1 MACKRIALL
10 VGVCITFAFW
20 GCGQQPLSSPK
31 AVEFLTRSG
40 CVQTKI
46 MRVRLDKA
54 IEALGRPISY
64 SVVDLDG
71 LPASDVRKAFPT
83 PTILVGRVDMFGM
96 DEPKPPYPDP
106 T

>member
-1 MACKRIALL
+1 MIARLLMVCFVSAL
-10 VGVCITFAFW
+10 VGCATE
-20 GCGQQPLSSPK
+20 P
-31 AVEFLTRSG
+31 AVSTKSASIEFLTRSG

-54 IEALGRPISY
+54 IEALGAPITY
-64 SVVDLDG
+64 DVVDLDS
-71 LPASDVRKAFPT
+71 LPKSDVRAAYPT

-96 DEPKPPYPDP
+96 TEPTPPYPEP

>member
-1 MACKRIALL
+1 MTARLLIVCFVSAL
-10 VGVCITFAFW
+10 VGCAKE
-20 GCGQQPLSSPK
+20 P
-31 AVEFLTRSG
+31 AVSTKLMGSIEFLTRSG

-54 IEALGRPISY
+54 IEAIGTPITY
-64 SVVDLDG
+64 DVVDLDS
-71 LPASDVRKAFPT
+71 LPKSDVRAAYPT

-96 DEPKPPYPDP
+96 TEPTPPYPEP

>member
-1 MACKRIALL
+1 MIARLLMVGFVSAL
-10 VGVCITFAFW
+10 VGCATEPAVSTKSA
-20 GCGQQPLSSPK
+20 SS
-31 AVEFLTRSG
+31 EFLTRSG

-54 IEALGRPISY
+54 IEALGAPITY
-64 SVVDLDG
+64 DVVDLDS
-71 LPASDVRKAFPT
+71 LPKSDVRAAYPT

-96 DEPKPPYPDP
+96 TEPSPPYPEP